1 MLRRAHWYKHI
12 HLYCL
17 WRGSTNV
24 KWTPEMPGCL
34 QPEAVSVTSFDFPDI
49 QEQSQNAATWST
61 ARRHR
66 TVEDTTAL
74 ASRRS
79 VRTRRADTFRRGF
92 QAFALL
98 PHDNGIFF
106 LHECGAFLT
115 SQRYESC
122 WNCKVRGRYLVAFAN
137 FDFRNFWPNF
147 LTRCAKFVWLTLE
160 VENSYLEL
168 FQAWWLIGKEKNS
181 RKLWYNSYN
190 FWWGVSWWD
199 LQTSLWLTPGDP

>member
-66 TVEDTTAL
+66 TVEGTTAL

-79 VRTRRADTFRRGF
+79 VRTRRADTFRRGL

-98 PHDNGIFF
+98 PHDNAETF
-106 LHECGAFLT
+106 LHESGAFLT
-115 SQRYESC
+115 TWKWES
-122 WNCKVRGRYLVAFAN
+122 WKNCKVRGWYLA
-137 FDFRNFWPNF
+137 DKNFWRCFLTQIF
-147 LTRCAKFVWLTLE
+147 LTRCPQILWLTLE

-168 FQAWWLIGKEKNS
+168 FQAWWLVGK
-181 RKLWYNSYN
+181 RKLAKNYDMICV
-190 FWWGVSWWD
+190 FISWV
-199 LQTSLWLTPGDP
+199 